1 MGLPGEGDVKLE
13 LECEVLD
20 AGQKFRVTRLPVTA
34 SPLLRVP
41 HSVQAS
47 LNYGCVLSLV

>member
-1 MGLPGEGDVKLE
+1 MGLQGEGDVKLE

-20 AGQKFRVTRLPVTA
+20 ADQKFTRLPVTA

-41 HSVQAS
+41 SLIQAF